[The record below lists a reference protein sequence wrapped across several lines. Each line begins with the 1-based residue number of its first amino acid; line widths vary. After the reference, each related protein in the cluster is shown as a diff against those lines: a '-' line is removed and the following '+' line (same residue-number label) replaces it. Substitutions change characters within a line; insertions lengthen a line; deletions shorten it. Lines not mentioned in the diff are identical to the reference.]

1 MDKELNQLS
10 QIQHAI
16 ANDEALIA
24 YFYSDHCAPCIS
36 LRPKVKEMVETD
48 YPKMNLYFINSEKYR
63 EIAAE
68 FGIFANPTLLVFFDR
83 KEYMRK
89 SKYVSISEMKQ
100 GIQRLYDMMFKNKIT
115 RCAFGAFIVCP

>member
-1 MDKELNQLS
+1 MDKELNELS

-16 ANDEALIA
+16 ANDDALIA
-24 YFYSDHCAPCIS
+24 YFYSDNCAPCIS
-36 LRPKVKEMVETD
+36 LRPKVKEMIEND

-63 EIAAE
+63 EVAAE
-68 FGIFANPTLLVFFDR
+68 FGIFSNPTLLVFFDR

-100 GIQRLYDMMFKNKIT
+100 GIQRLYDMMFT
-115 RCAFGAFIVCP
+115 E